1 MGNIAEGIL
10 AFEDGNRLSGTC
22 IWGQGDTG
30 GRGLF
35 QYQHDG
41 LSGNFNGSLVF
52 FANCDYDSSPS
63 GNYGVNAAD
72 VESDGPKLRGFVV
85 REVSPITSNWRS
97 SQSIQAYL
105 SDAGIPGLEGLDTRA
120 ITKKLRLTVP

>member
-10 AFEDGNRLSGTC
+10 AFEDGTVFREDFGSRA
-22 IWGQGDTG
+22 TG
-30 GRGLF
+30 GRGLV
-35 QYQHDG
+35 QYQYDG

-52 FANCDYDSSPS
+52 SQIVTMTAVQV

-85 REVSPITSNWRS
+85 REVSPIT
-97 SQSIQAYL
+97 A
-105 SDAGIPGLEGLDTRA
+105 A
-120 ITKKLRLTVP
+120 IGALVNRFRHTYRCRY